1 MVGDKMVFGQSLHEP
16 SAEFDYP
23 TAFKTVPDLPAT
35 KALLQIWESYEARGG
50 MQMGRDIPSREL
62 GKFLG
67 NITIVEPIGDWEDS
81 HVRLAGQIL
90 MLRFG
95 RDVTGMRGSDAAAS
109 PEAAGAAVS
118 AGGGVS
124 AAAFSR
130 AAWARFNKCS
140 GISVIDAHPSPGCT
154 DHNGPE
160 MPPSLRTLQKWMAM
174 KMTMMNG
181 KNSTCSTYQRSSVSV
196 PISAPPSSTKRTW
209 EPKTGV

>member
-23 TAFKTVPDLPAT
+23 TAFKTAPDLPAT
-35 KALLQIWESYEARGG
+35 KALLQIWENYEARGG

-95 RDVTGMRGSDAAAS
+95 RDVTGMRGSDVFGDNPKGHLALCEAS
-109 PEAAGAAVS
+109 RKAVVTRKPFLVDSRVMRNGEQLMHLESLNAPIAGPN
-118 AGGGVS
+118 GE
-124 AAAFSR
+124 
-130 AAWARFNKCS
+130 
-140 GISVIDAHPSPGCT
+140 PG
-154 DHNGPE
+154 
-160 MPPSLRTLQKWMAM
+160 WMMGAM
-174 KMTMMNG
+174 FLF
-181 KNSTCSTYQRSSVSV
+181 
-196 PISAPPSSTKRTW
+196 
-209 EPKTGV
+209 